1 MKKFFINLL
10 KIATVA
16 IFLLSSS
23 ALYAEEL
30 TISVI
35 NFCPF
40 HCLDSATLQPDKNL
54 PGYDVEI
61 YREIF
66 GKAGYQVKFVNQ
78 PFNRGMVE
86 TDEGRVDA
94 VSGPLKFSGEALK
107 DKIRQ
112 LPNMGHIY
120 GRLIYPDKAVALY
133 HASCF
138 FVRGDS
144 SWKYDGVDSLHGFKI
159 GSVRDFDYGTIINA
173 YFEKLR
179 KSADEMAL
187 QELKGKDLVKR
198 NLMKLKLERVDIVL
212 GDRNNYS
219 YAIKTM
225 ADEGTIPSGSIKL
238 SGCTPE
244 GRAPLYIGFTPKTPE
259 KSEKLA
265 RIYDIGIERLRKS
278 GELQKILDKYGIKDW
293 NYLEN

>member
-1 MKKFFINLL
+1 MKKFIISLL
-10 KIATVA
+10 TTTTVA
-16 IFLLSSS
+16 LFLLSTS
-23 ALYAEEL
+23 AVYAEEL

-40 HCLDSATLQPDKNL
+40 HCIDSATLQPNKTL

-61 YREIF
+61 YRDIF
-66 GKAGYQVKFVNQ
+66 GKAGYKVSFVNQ

-86 TDEGRVDA
+86 ADEGRVDA

-112 LPNMGHIY
+112 IPKMGYIY
-120 GRLIYPDKAVALY
+120 GRLIYSEKPVALY
-133 HASCF
+133 YPSCF

-144 SWKYDGVDSLHGFKI
+144 GWKYEGVDSMHGFKI

-173 YFEKLR
+173 YFEKVR
-179 KSADEMAL
+179 NSGDKNAL
-187 QELKGKDLVKR
+187 QELRGQDLAKR
-198 NLMKLKLERVDIVL
+198 NLKKLKFKRVDIVL
-212 GDRNNYS
+212 GDRDNYS

-225 ADEGTIPSGSIKL
+225 ANEGTIPPGSIKL
-238 SGCTPE
+238 AGCTPE

-259 KSEKLA
+259 KSKKLA
-265 RIYDIGIERLRKS
+265 RIYDMGIERLRKS
-278 GELQKILDKYGIKDW
+278 GELQKILDKYGIEDW
-293 NYLEN
+293 VDVEK